1 VDPSHE
7 FSDRD
12 YLHRPFTRLDDS
24 FIEVDFHFE
33 SQQGSEPQV
42 VASEPC
48 HWMSTDA
55 FRLCDWA
62 DYHRGE
68 WREQLEQS
76 RLSVDL
82 AGSKDPGYAFVETC
96 CHQSPE
102 TGRSFWLSSW
112 RIGDHDW
119 ISSTPSDS
127 SSEGFRW
134 LGEQGKAKTNSTLDR
149 WMEATDSL
157 WDNGRETE
165 T

>member
-1 VDPSHE
+1 MTPSSNVQHVFDLFRILVIKLDENGQVVQRYRCLTHKVDPSHE

-48 HWMSTDA
+48 RWMSTDA

-68 WREQLEQS
+68 WREQLDQS
-76 RLSVDL
+76 RLSVEL

-102 TGRSFWLSSW
+102 TGRSF
-112 RIGDHDW
+112 
-119 ISSTPSDS
+119 
-127 SSEGFRW
+127 
-134 LGEQGKAKTNSTLDR
+134 
-149 WMEATDSL
+149 
-157 WDNGRETE
+157 
-165 T
+165 